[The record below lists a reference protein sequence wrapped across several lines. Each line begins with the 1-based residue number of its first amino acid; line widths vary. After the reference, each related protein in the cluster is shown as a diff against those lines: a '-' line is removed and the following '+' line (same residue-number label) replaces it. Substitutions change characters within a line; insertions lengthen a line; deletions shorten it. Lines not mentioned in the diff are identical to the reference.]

1 MRVIHIRTLKQ
12 ALNHGFILK
21 KVHILIKFIQKDW
34 FKTYIDMNAELGQ
47 EAKNKFEK
55 YCFKLMN
62 NAVFQETMKYT
73 DITLVTAER
82 RGSYL
87 VSEPNCHTTKF
98 FTEKL

>member
-1 MRVIHIRTLKQ
+1 
-12 ALNHGFILK
+12 
-21 KVHILIKFIQKDW
+21 
-34 FKTYIDMNAELGQ
+34 
-47 EAKNKFEK
+47 
-55 YCFKLMN
+55 MN
-62 NAVFQETMKYT
+62 NAVFQETMKNVRKYT